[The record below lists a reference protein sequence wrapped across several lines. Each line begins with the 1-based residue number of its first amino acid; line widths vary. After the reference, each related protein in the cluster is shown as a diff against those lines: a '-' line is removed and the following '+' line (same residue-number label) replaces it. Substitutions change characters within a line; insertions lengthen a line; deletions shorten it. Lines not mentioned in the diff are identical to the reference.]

1 MGLRDPHGAKA
12 SVRCVPVPITR
23 RAALGGAAAV
33 VLASCGG
40 GDPPPSDGPRPGS
53 GAALLGSLLALERA
67 VIAAYTFS
75 ADVLRGDALRYAR
88 VIRGQEENHARFLEQ
103 AIRDLDGDPPAGRE
117 TEEYERT
124 FPRLRAQDDALRFLE
139 DLEERQ
145 VRAYLEG
152 LVELP
157 EHDLRLSIAGIGAD
171 EGRQLGAIRVLRG
184 QPASPH
190 PFETGAL

>member
-1 MGLRDPHGAKA
+1 MRW
-12 SVRCVPVPITR
+12 VPVPITR

-67 VIAAYTFS
+67 VIAAYGSS
-75 ADVLRGDALRYAR
+75 ASVLGGESFRYAR
-88 VIRGQEENHARFLEQ
+88 RIRAQEEEHARRIEEAIRGLGGN
-103 AIRDLDGDPPAGRE
+103 PPAGRSP
-117 TEEYERT
+117 EEYERT
-124 FPRLRAQDDALRFLE
+124 FPRLRAEQDALRFLE

-145 VRAYLEG
+145 VRASLEA
-152 LVELP
+152 LAELP
-157 EHDLRLSIAGIGAD
+157 DPELRLAVAEIGAE
-171 EGRQLGAIRVLRG
+171 EGEHLAAVRVLAGR
-184 QPASPH
+184 PASPH

>member
-1 MGLRDPHGAKA
+1 
-12 SVRCVPVPITR
+12 VTR

-40 GDPPPSDGPRPGS
+40 GDPPPRTGPQPGS

-67 VIAAYTFS
+67 VIAAYDTS
-75 ADVLRGDALRYAR
+75 AAVLSGDALRYAR
-88 VIRGQEENHARFLEQ
+88 IIRGHEENHVRFLEQ
-103 AIRDLDGDPPAGRE
+103 AIRDLGGEPPAGRSA
-117 TEEYERT
+117 EEYERT
-124 FPRLRAQDDALRFLE
+124 FPRLANEQDGLRFLE

-152 LVELP
+152 LAELP
-157 EHDLRLSIAGIGAD
+157 DRDLRLSIAGIGAD
-171 EGRQLGAIRVLRG
+171 EGSQLAVIRVLAG
-184 QPASPH
+184 LPASPH